1 MYSYKSKRQVT
12 YKPKHVDSPFRH
24 RLEWP
29 QLLAVGIAVHQAT
42 RSKKLLELLHDFG
55 LSVDYSRILRLET
68 HLANSV
74 IEANRAQGAY
84 LPSTMHIGTFI
95 FFAADNSD
103 FNEDTPDGKRTL
115 HATATAL
122 YQRRQKAEDCQ
133 NTCKLRLQGKAWDRS
148 LKSPTTSSL
157 VACSTPNTNVAK
169 GSTFTGFKTGS
180 AKNVLS
186 LFHAQDSLWL
196 LSRTIVR
203 TFHLDDIRSMYIAPL
218 EVPEDQLHTD
228 EPQHIDSDDSAVQG
242 STQTADG
249 MQSIN
254 TTSPREL

>member
-1 MYSYKSKRQVT
+1 MQTEASGQGLGSFSEKPDYIKSCCLFYTQ
-12 YKPKHVDSPFRH
+12 
-24 RLEWP
+24 
-29 QLLAVGIAVHQAT
+29 HQC
-42 RSKKLLELLHDFG
+42 
-55 LSVDYSRILRLET
+55 
-68 HLANSV
+68 
-74 IEANRAQGAY
+74 
-84 LPSTMHIGTFI
+84 
-95 FFAADNSD
+95 
-103 FNEDTPDGKRTL
+103 
-115 HATATAL
+115 
-122 YQRRQKAEDCQ
+122 CQ
-133 NTCKLRLQGKAWDRS
+133 
-148 LKSPTTSSL
+148 
-157 VACSTPNTNVAK
+157 

-186 LFHAQDSLWL
+186 LFHAQDSLWR

-203 TFHLDDIRSMYIAPL
+203 TFHLDGIQSMYIAPL